1 MLTSSWEQSICSF
14 VYLTIS
20 LSANRIMS
28 ESAAHHINRSV
39 RLQINLVLKPWS
51 KKKKKKKNLV
61 LKQALFLVVCIDHS
75 MVVTPNLQYKKGI
88 WHDLEKNSAKH

>member
-1 MLTSSWEQSICSF
+1 MLTSSWEQSIRSF

-51 KKKKKKKNLV
+51 KKKKNLV